1 VGRGDQY
8 VSRAD
13 QSGKHSHQF
22 WGDLFDSSGAE
33 RDKRLSQATR
43 FRSEFEDPPRLRNVV
58 VPDETQS
65 VPVLMEKG
73 SLVEAAGGRRTV
85 LEVDDVLKVGRLGQD

>member
-1 VGRGDQY
+1 M
-8 VSRAD
+8 
-13 QSGKHSHQF
+13 
-22 WGDLFDSSGAE
+22 
-33 RDKRLSQATR
+33 
-43 FRSEFEDPPRLRNVV
+43 

-85 LEVDDVLKVGRLGQD
+85 LEVDDVLKVGRLSQDRPLSLSGERRIECTELSGADSSTERDSASEKS

>member
-1 VGRGDQY
+1 M
-8 VSRAD
+8 
-13 QSGKHSHQF
+13 
-22 WGDLFDSSGAE
+22 FDSFGAE
-33 RDKRLSQATR
+33 RDEGLSQATR
-43 FRSEFEDPPRLRNVV
+43 FRSELEDPPRLRNVV

-65 VPVLMEKG
+65 LPVLMEKD